1 MKASRQILELI
12 NHGFKSNLLIN
23 LNENQITALHNR
35 LVEVKKES
43 KEQVTPFPKKPEPPA
58 NEYKIG
64 PLSGG
69 TLPPSQ
75 KGYQISNSGSS
86 GEKIATEVTE
96 NKNFIQ
102 KANSKIKKKGTE
114 GKFGAW
120 CKKQGL
126 DFNGEVTKKCI
137 DKAMKSEDSSV
148 VKMANFANN
157 IGGFHNAK
165 HKNDTKKVESK
176 EGYSDIL
183 KSTAVGLFKNNIS
196 KMVPHVKFGEN
207 LEKKISNLLEKHLPA
222 KMSKK
227 DFINLINYKNNILE
241 SSKETAPVKTP
252 PKVKPGTKPNT
263 PDTPYKPKPGVKPA
277 TKAEKNEMVENETA
291 PVKTP
296 PKVKPG
302 TKPNT
307 PDTPYK
313 PKPGS
318 KPAPKAKKNNMPSWL
333 TYSSIGLNLN

>member
-43 KEQVTPFPKKPEPPA
+43 KEQVTSVEKPA
-58 NEYKIG
+58 TKSYKIG
-64 PLSGG
+64 DKGG
-69 TLPPSQ
+69 NIP
-75 KGYQISNSGSS
+75 GYGISKDPS
-86 GEKIATEVTE
+86 GEMIATPEMKE

-157 IGGFHNAK
+157 IGGFHNVK
-165 HKNDTKKVESK
+165 HKNNTKKVESK

-183 KSTAVGLFKNNIS
+183 KSTYSRAVGNNIS

-207 LEKKISNLLEKHLPA
+207 LEKRISNLLEKHLPA

-263 PDTPYKPKPGVKPA
+263 PDTPYKPKPGPKTAP
-277 TKAEKNEMVENETA
+277 KAEKNEMVENETA

-318 KPAPKAKKNNMPSWL
+318 KPAPKAKKNNMPNWL

>member
-43 KEQVTPFPKKPEPPA
+43 KEQVTPVEKPA
-58 NEYKIG
+58 TKSYKIG
-64 PLSGG
+64 NQGG
-69 TLPPSQ
+69 NIPPSST
-75 KGYQISNSGSS
+75 GYDITKSPS
-86 GEKIATEVTE
+86 GEMMATPEMKE

-120 CKKQGL
+120 CKKQVL

-176 EGYSDIL
+176 E
-183 KSTAVGLFKNNIS
+183 
-196 KMVPHVKFGEN
+196 
-207 LEKKISNLLEKHLPA
+207 
-222 KMSKK
+222 
-227 DFINLINYKNNILE
+227 
-241 SSKETAPVKTP
+241 
-252 PKVKPGTKPNT
+252 
-263 PDTPYKPKPGVKPA
+263 
-277 TKAEKNEMVENETA
+277 
-291 PVKTP
+291 
-296 PKVKPG
+296 
-302 TKPNT
+302 
-307 PDTPYK
+307 
-313 PKPGS
+313 
-318 KPAPKAKKNNMPSWL
+318 
-333 TYSSIGLNLN
+333 

>member
-43 KEQVTPFPKKPEPPA
+43 KEQVTPVEKPA
-58 NEYKIG
+58 TKSYKIG
-64 PLSGG
+64 DKGG
-69 TLPPSQ
+69 NIP
-75 KGYQISNSGSS
+75 GYGISKDPS
-86 GEKIATEVTE
+86 GEMIATPEMKE

-176 EGYSDIL
+176 ESYSAL
-183 KSTAVGLFKNNIS
+183 LNSTYSRAVGNNIS

-227 DFINLINYKNNILE
+227 DFINLINYKKNILE

-277 TKAEKNEMVENETA
+277 PKAEKNEMVENETA

>member
-43 KEQVTPFPKKPEPPA
+43 NEQVTTTTKQTKTITVPQNIAKTTGADIGNVNVQTDA
-58 NEYKIG
+58 NG
-64 PLSGG
+64 
-69 TLPPSQ
+69 
-75 KGYQISNSGSS
+75 NV
-86 GEKIATEVTE
+86 IATEMTE
-96 NKNFIQ
+96 NNNFIQ

-165 HKNDTKKVESK
+165 HKKDTKKVESK

-183 KSTAVGLFKNNIS
+183 KSTYSRAVGNNIS

-207 LEKKISNLLEKHLPA
+207 LEKRISNLLEKHLPA

-263 PDTPYKPKPGVKPA
+263 PDTPYKPKPGPKTAP
-277 TKAEKNEMVENETA
+277 KAEKNEMVENETA

>member
-43 KEQVTPFPKKPEPPA
+43 KEQVTPVEKPA
-58 NEYKIG
+58 TKSYKIG
-64 PLSGG
+64 DKGG
-69 TLPPSQ
+69 NIP
-75 KGYQISNSGSS
+75 GYGISKDPS
-86 GEKIATEVTE
+86 GEMIATPEMKE

-165 HKNDTKKVESK
+165 NKNNTKKVESK

-183 KSTAVGLFKNNIS
+183 KSTYSRAVGNNIS

-207 LEKKISNLLEKHLPA
+207 LEKRISNLLEKHLPA

-241 SSKETAPVKTP
+241 SSKESAPVKP
-252 PKVKPGTKPNT
+252 LPKVKPGTKPNT
-263 PDTPYKPKPGVKPA
+263 PDTPYKPKPGPKTAP
-277 TKAEKNEMVENETA
+277 KAEKNEMVENETA
-291 PVKTP
+291 PVKP
-296 PKVKPG
+296 LPKVKPG

>member
-43 KEQVTPFPKKPEPPA
+43 NEQVTTTTKQTKTITVPQNIAKTTGADIGNVNVKTDA
-58 NEYKIG
+58 NG
-64 PLSGG
+64 
-69 TLPPSQ
+69 
-75 KGYQISNSGSS
+75 NV
-86 GEKIATEVTE
+86 IATEMTE
-96 NKNFIQ
+96 NNNFIQ

-137 DKAMKSEDSSV
+137 DKAMKSDDSSV

-157 IGGFHNAK
+157 IGGYHNAK
-165 HKNDTKKVESK
+165 HKNNTKKVESK
-176 EGYSDIL
+176 EGYSDVL
-183 KSTAVGLFKNNIS
+183 KSTYSRAVGNNIS

-207 LEKKISNLLEKHLPA
+207 LEKRISNLLEKHLPA

-241 SSKETAPVKTP
+241 SSNETAPVKTP

-263 PDTPYKPKPGVKPA
+263 PDTPYKPKPGPKTAP
-277 TKAEKNEMVENETA
+277 KAEKNEMVENETA
-291 PVKTP
+291 PVKP
-296 PKVKPG
+296 LPKVKPG

>member
-43 KEQVTPFPKKPEPPA
+43 KEQVTPVEKPA
-58 NEYKIG
+58 TKSYKIG
-64 PLSGG
+64 DKGG
-69 TLPPSQ
+69 NIP
-75 KGYQISNSGSS
+75 GYGISKDPS
-86 GEKIATEVTE
+86 GEMIATPEMKE

-176 EGYSDIL
+176 EGYLGIL
-183 KSTAVGLFKNNIS
+183 QSIYAGELGDKIS

-207 LEKKISNLLEKHLPA
+207 LEKRISNLLEKHLPA

-263 PDTPYKPKPGVKPA
+263 PDTPYKPKPGPKTAP
-277 TKAEKNEMVENETA
+277 KAEKNEMVENETA
-291 PVKTP
+291 PVKP
-296 PKVKPG
+296 LPKVKPG

-318 KPAPKAKKNNMPSWL
+318 KPAPKAKKNNIPSWL

>member
-43 KEQVTPFPKKPEPPA
+43 KEQVTKIPPPEPKTS
-58 NEYKIG
+58 YKIEKE
-64 PLSGG
+64 GG
-69 TLPPSQ
+69 KIP
-75 KGYQISNSGSS
+75 GYGISKDSS
-86 GEKIATEVTE
+86 GNMIATPEVTE

-157 IGGFHNAK
+157 ISGFHNAK

-183 KSTAVGLFKNNIS
+183 KSTYSRAVGNNIS

-263 PDTPYKPKPGVKPA
+263 PDTPYKPKPGVKPVP
-277 TKAEKNEMVENETA
+277 KAEKNEMVENETA
-291 PVKTP
+291 PVTTP

-313 PKPGS
+313 PKPGT
-318 KPAPKAKKNNMPSWL
+318 KPAPKAKKNNMPNWL

>member
-43 KEQVTPFPKKPEPPA
+43 KEQVTPVEKPA
-58 NEYKIG
+58 TKSYKIG
-64 PLSGG
+64 DKGG
-69 TLPPSQ
+69 NIP
-75 KGYQISNSGSS
+75 GYGISKDPS
-86 GEKIATEVTE
+86 GEMIATPEMKE

-114 GKFGAW
+114 GKFGTW

-183 KSTAVGLFKNNIS
+183 KSTYSRAVGNNIS

-277 TKAEKNEMVENETA
+277 PKAEKNEMVENETA

>member
-43 KEQVTPFPKKPEPPA
+43 KEQVTPVEKPA
-58 NEYKIG
+58 TKSYKIG
-64 PLSGG
+64 NQGG
-69 TLPPSQ
+69 NIPPSST
-75 KGYQISNSGSS
+75 GYDITKSPS
-86 GEKIATEVTE
+86 GEMMATPEMKE

-102 KANSKIKKKGTE
+102 NANSKIKKKGTE

-183 KSTAVGLFKNNIS
+183 KSTYSRAVGNNIS

-263 PDTPYKPKPGVKPA
+263 PDTPYKPKPGVKTAP
-277 TKAEKNEMVENETA
+277 KAEKNEMVENETA

>member
-43 KEQVTPFPKKPEPPA
+43 KEQVTPVEKPA
-58 NEYKIG
+58 TKSYKIG
-64 PLSGG
+64 NQGG
-69 TLPPSQ
+69 NIPPSST
-75 KGYQISNSGSS
+75 GYDITKSPS
-86 GEKIATEVTE
+86 GEMMATPEMKE

-165 HKNDTKKVESK
+165 HKKDTKKVESK

-183 KSTAVGLFKNNIS
+183 KSTYSRAVGNNIS

-207 LEKKISNLLEKHLPA
+207 LEKRISNLLEKHLPA

-241 SSKETAPVKTP
+241 SSKESAPVKP
-252 PKVKPGTKPNT
+252 LPKVKPGTKPNT
-263 PDTPYKPKPGVKPA
+263 PDTPYKPKPGPKTAP
-277 TKAEKNEMVENETA
+277 KAEKNEMVENETA
-291 PVKTP
+291 PVKP
-296 PKVKPG
+296 LPKVKPG

-318 KPAPKAKKNNMPSWL
+318 KPAPKAKKNNIPSWL